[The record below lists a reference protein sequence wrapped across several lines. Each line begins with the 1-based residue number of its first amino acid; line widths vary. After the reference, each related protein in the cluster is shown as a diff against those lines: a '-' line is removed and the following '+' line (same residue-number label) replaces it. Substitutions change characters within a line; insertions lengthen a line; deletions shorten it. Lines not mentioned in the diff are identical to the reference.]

1 MTTPQLPLALRFPAH
16 QRFEAYV
23 PGENAAALA
32 AVRQVAQEPGAPWV
46 FLAGPEGSGKSH
58 LLIAACRD
66 AGTRR
71 TQYLPLARLGDAA
84 EAALMDL
91 EEFDL
96 LAVDGIE
103 AIAGQRAVEIALFD
117 VYNRGRARN
126 AAMLFAARQT
136 PTQIALTLPDL
147 VSRLSSCAQFVLK
160 PLDETAR
167 RTVLRERAQARGFE
181 LEDAVLEFLFRRYP
195 RDLGAMLELLDRVD
209 RESLAAQRRITV
221 PFLRRIIGLPS
232 RERGT

>member
-1 MTTPQLPLALRFPAH
+1 VTTPQLPLALRFPAH

-23 PGENAAALA
+23 HGENAAAVA
-32 AVRQVAQEPGAPWV
+32 AVQRVAQQPAAPWV

-66 AGTRR
+66 AGERR
-71 TQYLPLARLGDAA
+71 TQYLPLTRLGESA
-84 EAALMDL
+84 EAALLGL
-91 EEFDL
+91 EDFDL

-103 AIAGQRAVEIALFD
+103 AIAGRRAVEIALFD

-160 PLDETAR
+160 PLDEAAR

-181 LEDAVLEFLFRRYP
+181 LDDAVLDFLFRRYP

-232 RERGT
+232 RDRGA

>member
-1 MTTPQLPLALRFPAH
+1 VTTPQLPLALRFPAH

-23 PGENAAALA
+23 PGDNAAAVA
-32 AVRQVAQEPGAPWV
+32 AVQRVAHEPGAPWV

-66 AGTRR
+66 AGARR
-71 TQYLPLARLGDAA
+71 TQYLPLEQFGDSA
-84 EAALMDL
+84 EAALLGL
-91 EEFDL
+91 EDFDL

-103 AIAGQRAVEIALFD
+103 AIAGRRAAEIALFD

-136 PTQIALTLPDL
+136 PTQVALTLPDL
-147 VSRLSSCAQFVLK
+147 VSRLSSCAQFMLK
-160 PLDETAR
+160 PLDEAAR

-181 LEDAVLEFLFRRYP
+181 LDDAVLEFLFRRYP

-221 PFLRRIIGLPS
+221 PFLRRIIGLPT
-232 RERGT
+232 RERDT